1 MTGKEI
7 LNLPMEPGDVGA
19 TTIREY
25 LILLLRQLWE
35 EKSKFS
41 GKRPF
46 GSGSW
51 YLDLYKPLIVAKCI
65 TGSLDE
71 EGCVNDVD
79 EDAGDTLI
87 DLAIE
92 SLGGEYAH

>member
-1 MTGKEI
+1 MTCKEI
-7 LNLPMEPGDVGA
+7 LDLPMEPGDVGA

-25 LILLLRQLWE
+25 LILLLRRLWE
-35 EKSKFS
+35 EKHKFS

-46 GSGSW
+46 GSSSW
-51 YLDLYKPLIVAKCI
+51 HFDLYKPLIVAKCI
-65 TGSLDE
+65 AGSCDE
-71 EGCVNDVD
+71 YGCIEDVD

-92 SLGGEYAH
+92 SLGGE